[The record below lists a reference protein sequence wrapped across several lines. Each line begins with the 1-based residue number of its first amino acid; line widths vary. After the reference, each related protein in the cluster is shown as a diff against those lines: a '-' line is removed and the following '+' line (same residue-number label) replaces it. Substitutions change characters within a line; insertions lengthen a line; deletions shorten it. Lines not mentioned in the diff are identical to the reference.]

1 MENYLNEIEQKYENE
16 LLWGYPI
23 VYKGVTL
30 YPITCENI
38 LDFNR
43 YIPAL
48 LYDPLRYPTEISTLP
63 RLYFLTDI
71 LNHDAD
77 YCNNNLLLGRL
88 IISVMGILRLVLRE
102 QKGKQKFEFLQKENS
117 KKHFLRVWI
126 SESQYVDFKAKD
138 FEKIRQIILVQNG
151 VNYDDT
157 FVHEDIHKWIEEQEK
172 SDKAP
177 KMSIEDS
184 IEAFMLIMRVY
195 SVEAIKKVPIRKFN
209 RILAKALSRDNYC
222 GILSNPMFDGKLKH
236 WATEDNKSNSLFDK
250 YFKEV
255 K

>member
-1 MENYLNEIEQKYENE
+1 MENYLNEIERKYENE
-16 LLWGYPI
+16 LLWDYPI

-30 YPITCENI
+30 YPVTCANI
-38 LDFNR
+38 LNFNR

-88 IISVMGILRLVLRE
+88 IISAMGILRLALRD
-102 QKGKQKFEFLQKENS
+102 QKLEFKQKEKS
-117 KKHFLRVWI
+117 KKHFLRIWF

-157 FVHEDIHKWIEEQEK
+157 FVHEDIRQWIEEQEK
-172 SDKAP
+172 ADKTP

-209 RILAKALSRDNYC
+209 RILAKAFSRDNYC
-222 GILSNPMFDGKLKH
+222 GILSNPMFDGKINH
-236 WATEDNKSNSLFDK
+236 WATEDNKKDTFFDK

-255 K
+255 H